1 MNGGNSFSVSCHQN
15 STFEAAVFFARCE
28 GVVPAPEAGHAVRAV
43 IDEALQAKEGGEER
57 VILFN
62 LCGHGHFDM
71 LAYDAYFTGQLQDYE
86 YPADA
91 VAAAQEKLPQV
102 V

>member
-1 MNGGNSFSVSCHQN
+1 MPTKVMLSNTRTGVYHLIGNCNSGGIFI
-15 STFEAAVFFARCE
+15 T
-28 GVVPAPEAGHAVRAV
+28 APGLAGHAVRAV